1 MSGHATSRIV
11 FRTAF
16 RTTFRMTNRLI
27 CSVLDKNGAGVDAN
41 GNPVLHVGKIRKK
54 EEATSRRR
62 FFPLKH
68 TIVFTVEYNNVRRQ
82 TQ

>member
-1 MSGHATSRIV
+1 MACLGMLRAASYFAPHFALRFALLYISI
-11 FRTAF
+11 
-16 RTTFRMTNRLI
+16 L
-27 CSVLDKNGAGVDAN
+27 
-41 GNPVLHVGKIRKK
+41 GKIRKK

>member
-1 MSGHATSRIV
+1 MACLGMLRAVSYFAPHFALLYISI
-11 FRTAF
+11 
-16 RTTFRMTNRLI
+16 L
-27 CSVLDKNGAGVDAN
+27 
-41 GNPVLHVGKIRKK
+41 GKIRKK

>member
-1 MSGHATSRIV
+1 MQTV
-11 FRTAF
+11 KKD
-16 RTTFRMTNRLI
+16 
-27 CSVLDKNGAGVDAN
+27 VY
-41 GNPVLHVGKIRKK
+41 KIRKK

>member
-1 MSGHATSRIV
+1 MACLGMLRAVSYFALRFALLYISI
-11 FRTAF
+11 
-16 RTTFRMTNRLI
+16 L
-27 CSVLDKNGAGVDAN
+27 
-41 GNPVLHVGKIRKK
+41 GKIRKK